1 MKKEEMNQINDDNVK
16 TLLALLEERFNS
28 NMSRHNGIS
37 WEDIQNKL
45 LFNKDA
51 LFSLNKMEESGGE
64 PDVVKYDKD
73 TDTYIFMDCS
83 KETPI
88 GRRSICY
95 DRKALDARKQNKP
108 DNTAMDMA
116 NEMGTTILNEEE
128 YRYLQTLGDFDLKT
142 SSWISTPEAIRKLG
156 GALFGDKRY
165 NTVFIYHNGAD
176 SYYSVRGFRSL
187 LRLYS

>member
-45 LFNKDA
+45 LFNKEA

-187 LRLYS
+187 LKVI